1 VGHDAFQGWQFSREL
16 SGRTQLARRVA
27 SNTVSSSAAS
37 DLSLSYSVSN
47 NALSVMTESI
57 ASLPEEYL
65 ESTSAD
71 SIPCST
77 GPDSVSDASA
87 SPCGSSCGA
96 DRRTAQLL
104 QLHQQHTTTHCN
116 TLQQST
122 HLLQL
127 DLQPVPSAPL
137 EDDNLHSKSPKSPN
151 GDISPD
157 ETPIAREMT
166 PRTPR
171 PGMHLLR
178 ASRHARSSPQATHS
192 SHELVWRV
200 KSGRHESD
208 TGPTSRAN
216 LIAVAASSTAEL
228 NMWDVTRNSAA
239 TANVGIVAERVAD
252 CNSPCNSGLV
262 GNCAELNTC
271 DVTRSDAQ
279 PATPTATIKLRT
291 AAMLAIAA
299 GADAFVT
306 VDWTDTGTASTVA
319 SVVATAAGAAAN
331 FTPSPVHLSLSTEAS
346 DDESICFSP

>member
-1 VGHDAFQGWQFSREL
+1 VGHDAFQGWQFSREM

-27 SNTVSSSAAS
+27 SNTGSSSAAS
-37 DLSLSYSVSN
+37 DLSLSYSISN
-47 NALSVMTESI
+47 NALSVMTESM

-77 GPDSVSDASA
+77 GPDSVGDASA

-104 QLHQQHTTTHCN
+104 QLHQQHTRTHCN

-137 EDDNLHSKSPKSPN
+137 EDDDLHGKSPKSPN
-151 GDISPD
+151 GDVSPD
-157 ETPIAREMT
+157 ETPISREMMT

-171 PGMHLLR
+171 PGMHLLH
-178 ASRHARSSPQATHS
+178 ASRHARSSSQATHS

-208 TGPTSRAN
+208 TGPTFRAN

-228 NMWDVTRNSAA
+228 NMWDVTRSLCNSAA
-239 TANVGIVAERVAD
+239 TANVGIVAGRAAV
-252 CNSPCNSGLV
+252 SGDV
-262 GNCAELNTC
+262 GSCAELNTC
-271 DVTRSDAQ
+271 NVTRSDAQ
-279 PATPTATIKLRT
+279 PATPNATMKLRT
-291 AAMLAIAA
+291 ATLLAIAA

-306 VDWTDTGTASTVA
+306 ADWTDTGTARTVA
-319 SVVATAAGAAAN
+319 SVVATAAGVAAN

-346 DDESICFSP
+346 DDESLCFSP